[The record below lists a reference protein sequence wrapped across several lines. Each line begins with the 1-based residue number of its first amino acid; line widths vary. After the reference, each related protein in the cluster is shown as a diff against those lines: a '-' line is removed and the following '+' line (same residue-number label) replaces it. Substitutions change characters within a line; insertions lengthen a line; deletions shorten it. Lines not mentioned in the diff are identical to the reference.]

1 MIEEKDYEKLEKH
14 FDLIYVRKEKCDSEM
29 NDVKSKLSHDAVMF
43 AKINTKL
50 SAILWGLGALAT
62 AVIGFVVKL
71 ALGGG

>member
-1 MIEEKDYEKLEKH
+1 MIEEQDFDRLEKH
-14 FDLIYVRKEKCDSEM
+14 FDLIYVRKKDCDKEM
-29 NDVKSKLSHDAVMF
+29 DDVNSKLSNDAVMF

-71 ALGGG
+71 ALGG